1 METLCEIDKSWAPE
15 RLAQE
20 GIIQTA
26 MGRKATHAGTAK
38 IFEGQM
44 DRFQLVA
51 GHWVVTKGTC
61 ESKRSAISPRPKFE
75 EGPLISNRVGCS
87 TVPVRRQNAPEACGN
102 FHACA
107 FSRFQTPQQLGR
119 ARMACLSRHVSREPG
134 QISAASAV
142 ASCG

>member
-1 METLCEIDKSWAPE
+1 METLCEKDKSWAPE

-26 MGRKATHAGTAK
+26 MGRKGTHAGTAN

-44 DRFQLVA
+44 DRFHLVA

-75 EGPLISNRVGCS
+75 EGPLAIVLAALLFQFVAKMPQKLAEIFTHAHLIDFKDSNSWAGHGWR
-87 TVPVRRQNAPEACGN
+87 AC
-102 FHACA
+102 
-107 FSRFQTPQQLGR
+107 
-119 ARMACLSRHVSREPG
+119 HVT
-134 QISAASAV
+134 
-142 ASCG
+142 